1 MPTKLRSDKWM
12 SAILYVD
19 LIVIIFPL
27 DWRSIPRSIEPQMS
41 LFSLHSTRILQNAS
55 TINSSIGNTQ
65 QQQQL
70 GISIGAE
77 GMTAYGWT
85 DVRIYDLWE
94 DRFSPLVLTFSRKA
108 APTIYSILLTS
119 VYIMLVYILK
129 CIRAECYVY
138 ICICLWM
145 YMYL

>member
-1 MPTKLRSDKWM
+1 M

-65 QQQQL
+65 QQQL

-77 GMTAYGWT
+77 GMTAYSNRCQNLRPLGRSVLSFGSYVLAQSST
-85 DVRIYDLWE
+85 DNLFYITYISIHNARIHSQMY
-94 DRFSPLVLTFSRKA
+94 
-108 APTIYSILLTS
+108 TS
-119 VYIMLVYILK
+119 
-129 CIRAECYVY
+129 
-138 ICICLWM
+138 
-145 YMYL
+145 